1 MELETELQKK
11 KEAVEK
17 IIRAYL
23 PKEEGYQSVIM
34 EAMNYSVLRGGKR
47 LRPILMAETCKMFS
61 GLDILSQDEKIEA
74 SVNVSNS
81 VFGRSASQKNEA
93 LYSIAGPLERFMAA
107 MEMIH
112 NYSLVHD
119 DLPAMDNDDLRRGKK
134 TTHVV
139 FGEAMG
145 ILAGDALLN
154 YAYETAAGSF
164 STWDDEESTL
174 INLRCAKSLSVLS
187 KKSGIYGMVGGQVC
201 DVNDEGK
208 DIPKGELMFIHEN
221 KTAALIEASMM
232 IGAILAGAKD
242 SDVAAIEKIASNI
255 GIAFQIRDD
264 ILDVTSTDE
273 ELGKP
278 VGSDEKNKKVTFV
291 TFEGVEK
298 SEKEVIDRTNEAIDL
313 MHSLPGQ
320 NIFLEQLI
328 FLLAARLK

>member
-1 MELETELQKK
+1 MDLEKELETK
-11 KEAVEK
+11 KEAAEK
-17 IIRAYL
+17 IIRTYL

-61 GLDILSQDEKIEA
+61 GLDILSNDKKVED
-74 SVNVSNS
+74 SVKVSNS
-81 VFGRSASQKNEA
+81 VFGRSDSQKYEA
-93 LYSIAGPLERFMAA
+93 LFSIAGPLERFMAA
-107 MEMIH
+107 IEMIH

-134 TTHVV
+134 TTHIV

-154 YAYETAAGSF
+154 YAYETAAGAF

-174 INLRCAKSLSVLS
+174 INLRSAKALSVLS
-187 KKSGIYGMVGGQVC
+187 KKAGIYGMVGGQVC

-208 DIPKGELMFIHEN
+208 DIPKGELTFIHEN

-242 SDVAAIEKIASNI
+242 NDIATVEKIASNV

-278 VGSDEKNKKVTFV
+278 VGSDEKNKKVTYV

-298 SEKEVIDRTNEAIDL
+298 SESDVRALTKEAADL
-313 MHSLPGQ
+313 LHSLPGQ
-320 NIFLEQLI
+320 NMFLDKLI
-328 FLLAARLK
+328 FSLADRKN